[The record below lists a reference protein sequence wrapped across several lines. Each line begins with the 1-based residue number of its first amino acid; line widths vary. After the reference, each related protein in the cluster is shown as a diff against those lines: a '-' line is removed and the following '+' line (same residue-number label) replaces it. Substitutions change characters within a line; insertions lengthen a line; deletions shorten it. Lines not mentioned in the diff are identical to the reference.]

1 MHLFPS
7 SIHLASLAS
16 SPALLLLALLI
27 PPGPTQATG
36 FVQSVGEGAEG
47 GGAPM
52 GKIVGGVAANSTSTF
67 PFAVSLY
74 TGSSHLLACGAAI
87 LSENWV
93 VTAAHCLID
102 VNTVV
107 ASTIYAKREVSSI
120 TLGVGSLKNVTSS
133 PLTLQSA
140 IIHPNYDAVNQ
151 TNDIALLQLT
161 SPLSFSP
168 AIQPIRVHG
177 VIDVAA
183 GTNVTALGWGA
194 TETEKRSPIL
204 RSVSLTTTQGARC
217 TNAFPDYSAS
227 ESNLVCIGGSQGK
240 DTCYGD
246 SGGPLVTS
254 LPQGTSGGG
263 QVDQGLVG
271 LTSFSVNN
279 IDPQPDDCG
288 LQNTVVF
295 YTHVAK
301 YIPWISHTTNMPVN
315 SFSVLSSSTS
325 ASSII
330 PTPSWVLPSLLALM
344 GTWGLGGVVGF

>member
-1 MHLFPS
+1 
-7 SIHLASLAS
+7 
-16 SPALLLLALLI
+16 
-27 PPGPTQATG
+27 
-36 FVQSVGEGAEG
+36 
-47 GGAPM
+47 
-52 GKIVGGVAANSTSTF
+52 
-67 PFAVSLY
+67 
-74 TGSSHLLACGAAI
+74 
-87 LSENWV
+87 V

-246 SGGPLVTS
+246 SGGPL
-254 LPQGTSGGG
+254 
-263 QVDQGLVG
+263 
-271 LTSFSVNN
+271 
-279 IDPQPDDCG
+279 
-288 LQNTVVF
+288 
-295 YTHVAK
+295 
-301 YIPWISHTTNMPVN
+301 
-315 SFSVLSSSTS
+315 
-325 ASSII
+325 
-330 PTPSWVLPSLLALM
+330 
-344 GTWGLGGVVGF
+344 